1 MSTKSTNN
9 TLKFLTLVLA
19 ILLVSL
25 GVYTFK
31 FYNEVKDN
39 EVQLLKEKA
48 LIMDELKEEAE
59 RYDVVLA
66 ENTEITNR
74 LEAAKTEVLALQ
86 EKLRAQEATRDV
98 VQEYQ
103 LELRKLRR
111 EREFMFKQY
120 DSLIRETQR
129 LSQLQQETQDALTK
143 ATMRQDSI
151 SSKNR
156 DLSSQLNVG
165 AQITASLTSV
175 RGVIQR
181 NNGKFT
187 STVRARRAEMIQ
199 VNYMVN
205 ENRLAPTGNIP
216 FYTQITGPSGRI
228 IGTPRAITFDDGM
241 ELSYNNRIIVP
252 YTKEQF
258 KVSELIFGSGAFEPG
273 DYQVLVFQGERQLL
287 SETLTLK

>member
-25 GVYTFK
+25 GIYTVT

-39 EVQLLKEKA
+39 EAQLQIEKD
-48 LIMDELKEEAE
+48 LIMEELGEEVD
-59 RYDVVLA
+59 RYDLVLR
-66 ENTEITNR
+66 ENTVITNR

-86 EKLRAQEATRDV
+86 EKLKAQEATRDV
-98 VQEYQ
+98 VREYQ
-103 LELRKLRR
+103 FELRKLRR
-111 EREFMFKQY
+111 EREFIFKQN

-129 LSQLQQETQDALTK
+129 LSQLQEKTQDALNK
-143 ATMRQDSI
+143 ATLRQDSI
-151 SSKNR
+151 SSKNK
-156 DLSSQLNVG
+156 DLSSKLTEG
-165 AQITASLTSV
+165 AQLSASLTSV

-199 VNYMVN
+199 VNYTVN
-205 ENRLAPTGNIP
+205 ENRLATAGDMP

-228 IGTPRAITFDDGM
+228 IGTPRDITFDDGTQ
-241 ELSYNNRIIVP
+241 LSYNNRIIVP
-252 YTKEQF
+252 YTKVSF
-258 KVSELIFGSGAFEPG
+258 KVSELILGSGAFELG
-273 DYQVLVFQGERQLL
+273 TYQILVFQGSRQVL

>member
-25 GVYTFK
+25 GIYTVK

-39 EVQLLKEKA
+39 EAQLQMEKA
-48 LIMDELKEEAE
+48 LIMEELGEEVE
-59 RYDVVLA
+59 RYDLVLK
-66 ENTEITNR
+66 ENTAITNR

-86 EKLRAQEATRDV
+86 EKLKAQEATRGV

-111 EREFMFKQY
+111 EREFMFQQN

-129 LSQLQQETQDALTK
+129 LSELQEKTQDALNK
-143 ATMRQDSI
+143 ATLRQDSI
-151 SSKNR
+151 NNKNK
-156 DLSSQLNVG
+156 DLSSQLTVG
-165 AQITASLTSV
+165 SQLTASISSV
-175 RGVIQR
+175 RAVIQR

-187 STVRARRAEMIQ
+187 PTVRASRAEMIQ
-199 VNYMVN
+199 VNYTVN
-205 ENRLAPTGNIP
+205 ENRLANAGDVP

-228 IGTPRAITFDDGM
+228 IGTPRDITFSDGST
-241 ELSYNNRIIVP
+241 LTYNNRIIVP
-252 YTKEQF
+252 YTKVEF
-258 KVSELIFGSGAFEPG
+258 RVSELIFGSGTFEEG
-273 DYQVLVFQGERQLL
+273 NYQILVFQGNRHVL
-287 SETLTLK
+287 SATLSLK